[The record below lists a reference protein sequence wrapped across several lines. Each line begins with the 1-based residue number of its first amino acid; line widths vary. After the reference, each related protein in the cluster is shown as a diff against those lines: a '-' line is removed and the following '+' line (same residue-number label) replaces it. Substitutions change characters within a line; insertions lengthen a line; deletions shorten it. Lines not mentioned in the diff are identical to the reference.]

1 MKRQGKVIIAILIVI
16 LIAIFSVMN
25 TESIPIHFGFA
36 TVSWPL
42 VLVLLVAI
50 FLGAILMF
58 LFATVANLQN
68 KKTIKQQTS
77 RIQALETRL
86 DETRSADTNAKTN
99 AVKTGKPKTSQPEVK
114 GDKRD

>member
-1 MKRQGKVIIAILIVI
+1 MKRQGKAIIAILIVI

-25 TESIPIHFGFA
+25 TESVPVHFGFT

-42 VLVLLVAI
+42 VLILLVAV

-58 LFATVANLQN
+58 LFATISNYQN
-68 KKTIKQQTS
+68 KKMIKRKNN

-86 DETRSADTNAKTN
+86 DETKHTQVNSVSAS
-99 AVKTGKPKTSQPEVK
+99 KPDSSQPQTK
-114 GDKRD
+114 DDDHD

>member
-25 TESIPIHFGFA
+25 TESIPIHFGFT

-50 FLGAILMF
+50 FLGAFLMF
-58 LFATVANLQN
+58 LFATISNYQN
-68 KKTIKQQTS
+68 KKTIRQQES
-77 RIQALETRL
+77 RIQALKTRL
-86 DETRSADTNAKTN
+86 NETPN
-99 AVKTGKPKTSQPEVK
+99 TSTTKNSHSGTTDSFQSNQPEVK
-114 GDKRD
+114 DDDHD

>member
-25 TESIPIHFGFA
+25 TESIPIHFGFT

-42 VLVLLVAI
+42 VLILLVAV
-50 FLGAILMF
+50 FLGALLMF
-58 LFATVANLQN
+58 LFATISNYHN

-86 DETRSADTNAKTN
+86 DETQT
-99 AVKTGKPKTSQPEVK
+99 VKTYSANAGEVKKKQPEAKDDVH
-114 GDKRD
+114 D

>member
-25 TESIPIHFGFA
+25 TESVPVHFGFT

-42 VLVLLVAI
+42 VLILLVAV

-58 LFATVANLQN
+58 LFATISNYQN

-86 DETRSADTNAKTN
+86 DETKHTQASSGSDGASKSDS
-99 AVKTGKPKTSQPEVK
+99 SQPQAK
-114 GDKRD
+114 DDIHD

>member
-16 LIAIFSVMN
+16 LIAVFAVMN

-58 LFATVANLQN
+58 LFATISNYQN

-77 RIQALETRL
+77 RIQTLETRL
-86 DETRSADTNAKTN
+86 DETRSAETNSKTD
-99 AVKTGKPKTSQPEVK
+99 AAKTGKSKSSQPEVK

>member
-25 TESIPIHFGFA
+25 TESIPIHFGFT

-50 FLGAILMF
+50 FLGAIFKLSE
-58 LFATVANLQN
+58 Q
-68 KKTIKQQTS
+68 KDH
-77 RIQALETRL
+77 QAARESYSSFENPFKRNTKY
-86 DETRSADTNAKTN
+86 EYKSACTYW
-99 AVKTGKPKTSQPEVK
+99 
-114 GDKRD
+114 

>member
-25 TESIPIHFGFA
+25 TEAIPIHFGFA

-42 VLVLLVAI
+42 VLVLLVAV

-58 LFATVANLQN
+58 LFATISNYQN
-68 KKTIKQQTS
+68 KKTIRQQES
-77 RIQALETRL
+77 RIQALKTRL
-86 DETRSADTNAKTN
+86 NETPNTSPTKGTDSTN
-99 AVKTGKPKTSQPEVK
+99 TGGVRTQPEVK
-114 GDKRD
+114 DDDHD